1 MKRKREYGS
10 GGLLKRPGCD
20 NWVAQWRVGE
30 QVYRRSTGE
39 SDKDAAQKKLT
50 VFMADSIRGLDPAEK
65 GLCYADLRE
74 GLINSYRREHCKSL
88 IETDDGEETIRA
100 LEPLDRFAGF
110 SKTSRGIPVAKI
122 TTKWAEKFVE
132 QRLAEGTGDAWINR
146 SLSALI
152 RGLNLLC
159 ERGKISV
166 VPKIYKQA
174 EPPARQ
180 GYIEQPAFEKLLAE
194 SPSHLK
200 PTISML
206 YYTGVR
212 KGELLAIDWS
222 QVDLKERII
231 MLGEIDT
238 KTGEPRTLPIPSDVL
253 AWMRTFTP
261 KRGPVF
267 SGEGLRYQWEE
278 ACTRV
283 GLGKRVTKRSDA
295 GNLYHEYHG
304 LRLHDLRRSAV
315 RNLIRSGV
323 PQATCMAI
331 SGHKTDDVFRR
342 YNIIDTTDIVQ
353 AMRAVELRAAKAK
366 PIGVQP
372 SSRPA
377 LSGIGDQI
385 GVHTLAKRGK
395 AHEYRTGP

>member
-1 MKRKREYGS
+1 MLRGS
-10 GGLLKRPGCD
+10 
-20 NWVAQWRVGE
+20 
-30 QVYRRSTGE
+30 
-39 SDKDAAQKKLT
+39 
-50 VFMADSIRGLDPAEK
+50 
-65 GLCYADLRE
+65 RE

-238 KTGEPRTLPIPSDVL
+238 KTGEPEHCQFR
-253 AWMRTFTP
+253 AMCW
-261 KRGPVF
+261 RGCGR
-267 SGEGLRYQWEE
+267 SHRNAGRYFR
-278 ACTRV
+278 AKGC
-283 GLGKRVTKRSDA
+283 
-295 GNLYHEYHG
+295 
-304 LRLHDLRRSAV
+304 
-315 RNLIRSGV
+315 
-323 PQATCMAI
+323 AI
-331 SGHKTDDVFRR
+331 SGKRSVR
-342 YNIIDTTDIVQ
+342 
-353 AMRAVELRAAKAK
+353 E
-366 PIGVQP
+366 
-372 SSRPA
+372 SA
-377 LSGIGDQI
+377 LAS
-385 GVHTLAKRGK
+385 
-395 AHEYRTGP
+395 E